1 MLRYHQILAV
11 VVVLLLAISSSD
23 AFGIPGRRGGVV
35 AGLDNRPRHFIPGG
49 VVVKRQVVSANLTSD
64 EPDSPTTEESSS
76 TSLDS
81 LSHDTSSFLFD
92 TTISSTSQA
101 GSSDSTDAN
110 LQSSSSGSNPSEGG
124 SSSVNIETRSGVV
137 FETIYTTL
145 PSATP
150 QAPLTVSRQQ
160 ASSAPS
166 LSSSSGSIS
175 SSNDKVLNEQST
187 SELSS
192 LESRSLETSLE
203 SRSGSSSSSGNILSD
218 LNSAL
223 SGLLGSVSS
232 SDPIVFT
239 SEVPIVVTQTE
250 VVLVSPTPT
259 TTSTSDSKY
268 MKKIK
273 KQNNVQI

>member
-49 VVVKRQVVSANLTSD
+49 VVVKRQVVTANLTSD

-81 LSHDTSSFLFD
+81 LSHDTSSFLFG

-101 GSSDSTDAN
+101 GSSDSTDAS
-110 LQSSSSGSNPSEGG
+110 LQSSSSGSSPSEGG

-150 QAPLTVSRQQ
+150 QAPLTASRQQ
-160 ASSAPS
+160 ASSAPSLSS

-175 SSNDKVLNEQST
+175 SSNDKVLYEQST

-203 SRSGSSSSSGNILSD
+203 SRSGSSSSGNILSD

-268 MKKIK
+268 MKKI
-273 KQNNVQI
+273 